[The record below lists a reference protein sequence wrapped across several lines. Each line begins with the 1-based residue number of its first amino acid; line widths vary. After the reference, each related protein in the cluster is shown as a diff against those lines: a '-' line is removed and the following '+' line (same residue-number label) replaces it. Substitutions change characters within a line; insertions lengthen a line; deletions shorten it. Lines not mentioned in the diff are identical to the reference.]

1 MKFRDYDEYK
11 RERELNMAKKA
22 YWVSAYR
29 AIKDPDKVAAYAK
42 LAGPALKAK
51 GAKYLALGV
60 VNEAYEAGIKQ
71 RMVIIEWPSLKEAVD
86 AHDSAE
92 YQAALK
98 VFDNA
103 AERDFRIIEAA
114 E

>member
-1 MKFRDYDEYK
+1 
-11 RERELNMAKKA
+11 MAKKA

-29 AIKDPDKVAAYAK
+29 SIKNPDAVAAYAK
-42 LAGPALKAK
+42 MAGPALKAR
-51 GAKYLALGV
+51 GAKYLAVGV
-60 VNEAYEAGIKQ
+60 ANEAYEAGLKQ
-71 RMVIIEWPSLKEAVD
+71 RMVIIEWPSLQAAID

-98 VFDNA
+98 VFNNS
-103 AERDFRIIEAA
+103 AERDFRILEAM